1 MKTPGHVSVR
11 TPLVWLVAASFAL
24 GGAARAPHQD
34 VRTPAPEYSTL
45 INTSCVT
52 CHNDRLKTGG
62 LSLQALELANVP
74 EHADVWEK
82 VARKLRSGEMPPAT
96 VRARPDSRVANALV
110 AYLETTL
117 DGEAVLRPNP
127 GRAPVHRLNRAEYS
141 NAIRDLLAVDVRP
154 GEWLPVDDSGYGFDN
169 IAAVLST
176 SPALLDRY
184 MSAAHKVSRLAV
196 GDLALKPVEEI
207 YDAKRDPLMGARNE
221 QLNEDLPFDSRAGM
235 TVGHYFPLDAEYVFK
250 VRFLGVQQ
258 GGEETET
265 DPYQVRVAVKAGL
278 HTVGVTSPREN
289 LKAEI
294 DAPAGGPGGGGGGGA
309 GAAQIP
315 SPVDLRL
322 NGARL
327 KRFDVRA
334 TTPEVSKLIVGG
346 PYKPT
351 GRGDTPS
358 RRTIFVCN
366 PSTLRQTQGRPEPR
380 RGATSSGRPEPVEGR
395 RAKPSQEAACARTI
409 LTTLAHRAF
418 RRPVTRADIEP
429 LYAFY
434 QGGRAN
440 GRLRQGYGEPRRSD
454 AESGDFESGIQAAIE
469 AMLVSPEFLFRI
481 ERDPPAAET
490 GTAHPVSDVELA
502 SRLSFLLW
510 STIPDAELLGL
521 AEDGRLK
528 DSSVLEHQV
537 RRMLDDPRADA
548 LVSNFAGQWLQ
559 LRNVETVKPDPVIF
573 PFDEAL
579 RQSFLTE
586 TALFVSSIFHEDRSL
601 LDLLSAD
608 YTFVN
613 QRLAEHYGIPRVY
626 GSQFR
631 RVTLTDVNRYGLLG
645 HGSVLT
651 VTSYPNRTSVVQRG
665 KWILENL
672 LGTPPPPPPPD
683 VPELK
688 AAPHGK
694 VLSMRE
700 QMQVHRA
707 NAVCAA
713 CHARMDPIGF
723 ALENYD
729 AVGRWR
735 NEDAN
740 APIDA
745 SGKLPD
751 GTEFQGPA
759 GLTQLLLT
767 KYRDDFVRTATEK
780 LLTYAL
786 GRGVE
791 HYDYPAIRSIN
802 RDAARDNYRV
812 SSWILALV
820 KSKPFQ
826 MRKRSAS

>member
-1 MKTPGHVSVR
+1 VR
-11 TPLVWLVAASFAL
+11 TPLVWLVAATFAFA
-24 GGAARAPHQD
+24 GAARGRRND
-34 VRTPAPEYSTL
+34 IRTPSAPAPEYSSL
-45 INTSCVT
+45 ISTYCVT
-52 CHNDRLKTGG
+52 CHNDRLKTAG
-62 LSLQALELANVP
+62 LTLQTLSLANVP
-74 EHADVWEK
+74 EHADVWEN

-96 VRARPDSRVANALV
+96 VRSRPDARLAGAL
-110 AYLETTL
+110 ATYLETTL
-117 DGEAVLRPNP
+117 DRAAVVHPNP
-127 GRAPVHRLNRAEYS
+127 GRAPVHRLNRTEYS
-141 NAIRDLLAVDVRP
+141 NAVRDLLAVDVRP
-154 GEWLPVDDSGYGFDN
+154 GDWLPVDDSGYGFDN

-184 MSAAHKVSRLAV
+184 MSAARKVSRLAV
-196 GDLALKPVEEI
+196 GDLTLKPVEDI
-207 YDAKRDPLMGARNE
+207 YDAKRDPLKGARNE
-221 QLNEDLPFDSRAGM
+221 QLNDDLPFDSRAGL
-235 TVGHYFPLDAEYVFK
+235 TVEHYFPLDAEYVFK
-250 VRFLGVQQ
+250 VRLSGVQP
-258 GGEETET
+258 GPDETQT

-289 LKAEI
+289 LKTES
-294 DAPAGGPGGGGGGGA
+294 DAPGGDQGGAAGKPGGD
-309 GAAQIP
+309 AQIP
-315 SPVDLRL
+315 TPVDLRL
-322 NGARL
+322 SGARL
-327 KRFDVRA
+327 KRFDVRGRSPDV
-334 TTPEVSKLIVGG
+334 TKLIVGG
-346 PYKPT
+346 PYNST

-358 RRTIFVCN
+358 RRTIFVCQ
-366 PSTLRQTQGRPEPR
+366 PARP
-380 RGATSSGRPEPVEGR
+380 V
-395 RAKPSQEAACARTI
+395 QEAACARTI
-409 LTTLAHRAF
+409 LRRLAHRAF
-418 RRPVTRADIEP
+418 RRPVTSADIQP

-434 QGGRAN
+434 LKGRA
-440 GRLRQGYGEPRRSD
+440 QGQPRRSP
-454 AESGDFESGIQAAIE
+454 AEAGDFESGIQAAIE

-481 ERDPPAAET
+481 ERDPSAAGT
-490 GTAHPVSDVELA
+490 GNVHRVSDAELA
-502 SRLSFLLW
+502 SRLSFFLW
-510 STIPDAELLGL
+510 STIPDAELLDL
-521 AEDGRLK
+521 ADRGRLK
-528 DSSVLEHQV
+528 ESAVLEHQV

-548 LVSNFAGQWLQ
+548 LVSNFAGQWIQ
-559 LRNVETVKPDPVIF
+559 LRNVETVRPDPVIF

-579 RQSFLTE
+579 RQAFLTE
-586 TALFVSSIFHEDRSL
+586 TSLFVSSIFREDRSL

-631 RVTLTDVNRYGLLG
+631 RVTLSDVNRRGLLG

-694 VLSMRE
+694 VLSMRD

-713 CHARMDPIGF
+713 CHNRMDPIGF

-735 NEDAN
+735 SEDAGV
-740 APIDA
+740 PIDA
-745 SGKLPD
+745 SGTLPD
-751 GTEFQGPA
+751 GTGFQGPA
-759 GLTQLLLT
+759 GLSQLLLT

-791 HYDYPAIRSIN
+791 PYDYPTIRSIN
-802 RDAARDNYRV
+802 RAAARDNYRI
-812 SSWILALV
+812 SSWILAIV
-820 KSKPFQ
+820 KSTPFQ
-826 MRKRSAS
+826 MRKATDS

>member
-1 MKTPGHVSVR
+1 MI
-11 TPLVWLVAASFAL
+11 WLIAASVAL
-24 GGAARAPHQD
+24 GGAARGRGQD
-34 VRTPAPEYSTL
+34 VRPPTPEYATLVSTYCV
-45 INTSCVT
+45 SC
-52 CHNDRLKTGG
+52 HSDKLKTAG
-62 LSLQALELANVP
+62 LSLQTLDLSNIP
-74 EHADVWEK
+74 ERAEVWEK
-82 VARKLRSGEMPPAT
+82 VTRKLRSGEMPPST
-96 VRARPDSRVANALV
+96 VRSRPDPRVAGALV
-110 AYLETTL
+110 THVETTL
-117 DGEAVLRPNP
+117 DRAAISHPNP

-196 GDLALKPVEEI
+196 GDLTLKPVEEI
-207 YDAKRDPLMGARNE
+207 YDAKRDPNKGSRNE

-235 TVGHYFPLDAEYVFK
+235 TVEHYFPLDAEYVFK
-250 VRFLGVQQ
+250 VRFAGVQV
-258 GGEETET
+258 GGEEKEI

-278 HTVGVTSPREN
+278 HTVGVTAPREN
-289 LKAEI
+289 LKAES
-294 DAPAGGPGGGGGGGA
+294 DAPGGGGGGRG
-309 GAAQIP
+309 GAAQVP

-322 NGARL
+322 NGARV
-327 KRFDVRA
+327 KRFDVPV
-334 TTPEVSKLIVGG
+334 TTPEVTKLIVGG
-346 PYKPT
+346 PYDPT

-358 RRTIFVCN
+358 RRAVFVCR
-366 PSTLRQTQGRPEPR
+366 PSTLRESQSR
-380 RGATSSGRPEPVEGR
+380 SGRPEPAEGR
-395 RAKPSQEAACARTI
+395 PVRPAQEPACARTI
-409 LTTLAHRAF
+409 LGTLAHRAF
-418 RRPVTRADIEP
+418 RRPVTKGDIDP

-434 QGGRAN
+434 QKGR
-440 GRLRQGYGEPRRSD
+440 EK
-454 AESGDFESGIQAAIE
+454 ESGSFESGIQAAIE

-481 ERDPPAAET
+481 ERDASAAA
-490 GTAHPVSDVELA
+490 GGAAHRVSDVELA
-502 SRLSFLLW
+502 SRLSFFLW
-510 STIPDAELLGL
+510 STIPDAELLDL
-521 AEDGRLK
+521 AERGRLK
-528 DSSVLEHQV
+528 DPPVLERQV
-537 RRMLDDPRADA
+537 RRMLDDPRADT

-579 RQSFLTE
+579 RQSFLAE
-586 TALFVSSIFHEDRSL
+586 TALFVSSIFREDRSL

-613 QRLAEHYGIPRVY
+613 QRLAEHYGIPRIY

-631 RVTLTDVNRYGLLG
+631 RVSLSDVNRHGLLG
-645 HGSVLT
+645 QGSVLT

-707 NAVCAA
+707 NPVCAA
-713 CHARMDPIGF
+713 CHSRMDPIGF

-729 AVGRWR
+729 GVGRWR
-735 NEDAN
+735 GEDAG

-751 GTEFQGPA
+751 GTEFRGPS
-759 GLTQLLLT
+759 GLSQLLLT
-767 KYRDDFVRTATEK
+767 KYRDDFLRTATEK

-791 HYDYPAIRSIN
+791 YYDYPTIRSIN
-802 RDAARDNYRV
+802 REAARDNYRV
-812 SSWILALV
+812 SSWILAIV
-820 KSKPFQ
+820 KSAPFQ
-826 MRKRSAS
+826 MRKGPDS